1 MVYGMEYGTIY
12 GMTYGMEY
20 GAPYG
25 AGWDDTI
32 HNAEWSDHTFW
43 LFRWAPP
50 LEQSRIT
57 AFAFSGGEKLSQISD
72 KYLLA

>member
-1 MVYGMEYGTIY
+1 MEYGTIY

-32 HNAEWSDHTFW
+32 HNAEWSDHTF
-43 LFRWAPP
+43 
-50 LEQSRIT
+50 
-57 AFAFSGGEKLSQISD
+57 
-72 KYLLA
+72 